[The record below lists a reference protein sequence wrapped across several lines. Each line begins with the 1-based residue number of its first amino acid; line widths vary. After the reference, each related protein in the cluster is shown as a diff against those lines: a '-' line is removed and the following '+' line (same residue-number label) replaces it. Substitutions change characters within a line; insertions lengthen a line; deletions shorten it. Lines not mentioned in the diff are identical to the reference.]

1 MRCDEILDK
10 VYGYSGEE
18 EISFILQLR
27 IRFHLFFCPQCSQEI
42 ERFELARESLKN
54 DFFYPAPGLEEAVMA
69 RIAAEL
75 AAGEAGEEDP
85 VRDNPGGISTRA
97 WSLTGILIFISLASS
112 FLGLNFAEVAAAGGI
127 SFLLPIGIT
136 IGVVI
141 TCYGALFIGSHLKEF
156 SERFGLH

>member
-1 MRCDEILDK
+1 MP
-10 VYGYSGEE
+10 
-18 EISFILQLR
+18 FMLQLR
-27 IRFHLFFCPQCSQEI
+27 IRFHLFFCPQCAQEI
-42 ERFELARESLKN
+42 ERFELARESLKK
-54 DFFYPAPGLEEAVMA
+54 DFFYAAPGLEEAVMA
-69 RIAAEL
+69 RIA
-75 AAGEAGEEDP
+75 GEAGEGDP

-141 TCYGALFIGSHLKEF
+141 TCYGAFFIGSHLKEF

>member
-10 VYGYSGEE
+10 VYGYGGEE
-18 EISFILQLR
+18 EIPFMLQLR
-27 IRFHLFFCPQCSQEI
+27 IRFHLFFCPRCAQEI

-54 DFFYPAPGLEEAVMA
+54 DFFYPSPGIKEAVMA
-69 RIAAEL
+69 RITAEL
-75 AAGEAGEEDP
+75 EAEEAGEGDP
-85 VRDNPGGISTRA
+85 VRDNPGGISTKV
-97 WSLTGILIFISLASS
+97 WSFTGILIFISLASS
-112 FLGLNFAEVAAAGGI
+112 FLSLDFAEVAAAGGI